1 MTNYLNRQ
9 TLGFFIGPL
18 LFVLILNIPQPE
30 AMSDQALHVAAVAVL
45 MAVWWISEAIPIP
58 ATALIPIVLFPVLDV
73 MSPAEVTQ
81 SYAHHLIFLFMGGF
95 MIAVA
100 VEKWNLH
107 QRIALH
113 TIRIVG
119 MTPDRIILGFML
131 ATAFLSM
138 WISNTASTMMML
150 TVGLAVLHQITKE
163 IDASGNVNNID
174 TREGHFRFGTALML
188 GIAYSASIGGVA
200 TLVGTAPNLVFAGVV
215 EEIYGVSI
223 SFLQWLSF
231 GLPLAIVMLGASW
244 FYLTKIAYPSELD
257 HLPGGE
263 ETIRDEL
270 VALGKMTSQE
280 KKVLFVFCLVA
291 VLWLVRSLFDY
302 KVFYLIK
309 DSTIAI
315 AGALLLFIIPANWQ
329 QREFL
334 LDWKTAVKI
343 PWDIL
348 ILFGGGFAL
357 AKGFSDSG
365 LTTFI
370 AGQLSILTGSHIIV
384 IVAVVTL
391 FVIFL
396 TELTSNTATAAL
408 TLPMMAALAGAMQ
421 VHPFGLMVAAVIAA
435 SFAFMLPVATPP
447 NAIVFGSRYI
457 SIPQMMKTGIWLNL
471 LGVVVITAFVMMLLP
486 LVWGIDITE
495 FPINDFPEALLSR

>member
-1 MTNYLNRQ
+1 MDLVSKRQ
-9 TLGFFIGPL
+9 TLGFILGPV
-18 LFVLILNIPQPE
+18 LFVLFLAVPQPA
-30 AMSDQALHVAAVAVL
+30 AMSDQALVVAAVALL
-45 MAVWWISEAIPIP
+45 MAVWWITEAIPIP

-113 TIRIVG
+113 TIRMVG
-119 MTPDRIILGFML
+119 MTPDRIILGFMI

-138 WISNTASTMMML
+138 WISNTAATMMML
-150 TVGLAVLHQITKE
+150 TVGLAVLHQITRE
-163 IDASGNVNNID
+163 IEASGNTNHID
-174 TREGHFRFGTALML
+174 TREGHFRFAIALML

-200 TLVGTAPNLVFAGVV
+200 TLIGTAPNLVFAGVV
-215 EEIYGVSI
+215 EETYGVTI
-223 SFLQWLSF
+223 NFLQWLSF
-231 GLPLAIVMLGASW
+231 GLPLAIVMLAISW
-244 FYLTKIAYPSELD
+244 LYLTKIAYPSEID
-257 HLPGGE
+257 HLPGSE
-263 ETIRDEL
+263 KTIRDEL
-270 VALGKMTSQE
+270 FALGKMTSQE

-291 VLWLVRSLFDY
+291 VLWVVRGLFDF
-302 KVFYLIK
+302 KIFYLIK
-309 DSTIAI
+309 DSTIAM
-315 AGALLLFIIPANWQ
+315 AGALLLFVIPSNWQ

-370 AGQLSILTGSHIIV
+370 AGQLSVLNGSHIIV
-384 IVAVVTL
+384 IVAAVTL

-421 VHPFGLMVAAVIAA
+421 IHPFGLMVSAVIAA

-457 SIPQMMKTGIWLNL
+457 SIPQMMRAGIWLNL
-471 LGVVVITAFVMMLLP
+471 LGAVLITTFVMILLP
-486 LVWGIDITE
+486 VVWGIKIDE
-495 FPINDFPEALLSR
+495 FSGVIFPG